1 MIIYKTQKETEVMA
15 QGGKLLAEVLET
27 VSKKVEPG
35 IGTKELDDVAEKL
48 IKEIGGQPA
57 FKNYKG
63 SGLQIPFPTTLCTS
77 INEEIVHAP
86 AIPNRILKQGD
97 IIGLDIGMQYK
108 GLFTDMAVT
117 VPVGKID
124 EKAEKLLRVTKE
136 ALFLAIE
143 QFKEGNNLSDLAF
156 AIQRH
161 ASNNGFAVVRELV
174 GHGVGK
180 SVHEDPRVPNYVTEE
195 SMLIPLKRGMT
206 LALEPMMNIGG
217 WKIDLLDDG
226 LTFATS
232 DSSLSAQFEHT
243 VALDHNGK
251 TRILTKFSDE

>member
-1 MIIYKTQKETEVMA
+1 MIIYKTQEEIEIMA
-15 QGGKLLAEVLET
+15 QGGKFLAEVLAE
-27 VSKKVEPG
+27 VSNKVKPG
-35 IGTKELDDVAEKL
+35 IGTKELDDLAEKL
-48 IKEIGGQPA
+48 IKEKGGLPA

-63 SGLQIPFPTTLCTS
+63 SGLSIPFPTTLCTS
-77 INEEIVHAP
+77 INKEIVHAP
-86 AIPNRILKQGD
+86 AIPDRILEEGD

-117 VPVGKID
+117 LAVGKID

-136 ALFLAIE
+136 SLDLAIG
-143 QFKEGNNLSDLAF
+143 QFKEGNDLSDLAF

-180 SVHEDPRVPNYVTEE
+180 NVHEDPRVPNYVTEE
-195 SMLIPLKRGMT
+195 SMAIKIKPGMT
-206 LALEPMMNIGG
+206 LALEPMVNIGG
-217 WKIDLLDDG
+217 WQIELLDDG

-232 DSSLSAQFEHT
+232 DGSLSAQFEHT

-251 TRILTKFSDE
+251 TRVLTKF